1 MGYNG
6 YDAHRGNHVVDE
18 RRKYNDFLNAY
29 DVQPDELTISEV
41 AKILRC
47 SRQMVLKICHK
58 YKDLPYYKV
67 GKRYLIPKES
77 VRDYILRNRGGK
89 LNE

>member
-1 MGYNG
+1 MT
-6 YDAHRGNHVVDE
+6 
-18 RRKYNDFLNAY
+18 DFLNAY

-58 YKDLPYYKV
+58 YKDLFFRYIRCHRMAHQPYHSKQ
-67 GKRYLIPKES
+67 
-77 VRDYILRNRGGK
+77 NR
-89 LNE
+89 EYMFP

>member
-1 MGYNG
+1 MT
-6 YDAHRGNHVVDE
+6 
-18 RRKYNDFLNAY
+18 DFLNAY

-41 AKILRC
+41 AKILRS
-47 SRQMVLKICHK
+47 SRQTVLKISH
-58 YKDLPYYKV
+58 KDLPYYKV

>member
-1 MGYNG
+1 MT
-6 YDAHRGNHVVDE
+6 
-18 RRKYNDFLNAY
+18 DFLNAY
-29 DVQPDELTISEV
+29 DVQPNELTVSEV
-41 AKILRC
+41 AKILHC

-58 YKDLPYYKV
+58 YKDLSYYRV

-77 VRDYILRNRGGK
+77 VRDYILQNRGGK